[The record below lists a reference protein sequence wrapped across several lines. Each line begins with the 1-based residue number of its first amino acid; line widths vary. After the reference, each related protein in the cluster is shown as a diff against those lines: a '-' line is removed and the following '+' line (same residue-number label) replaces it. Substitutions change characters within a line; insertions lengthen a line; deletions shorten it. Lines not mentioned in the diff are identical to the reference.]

1 MYFLFIV
8 LNVVA
13 DDDDNND
20 DDDDDDDSSIP
31 CLVSLSLLFY
41 LFPIQA
47 WAVRDAYVYVL
58 LCKLCWQDLIFLLCG
73 DGDAS
78 VLSFLLPIQAVALR
92 CTSTMCMLVVVA
104 IFFFTMRHFVIEML
118 LIYHQHI

>member
-8 LNVVA
+8 LIVVA
-13 DDDDNND
+13 DDDDN

-58 LCKLCWQDLIFLLCG
+58 LCKLCWQDLILLLLRG

-78 VLSFLLPIQAVALR
+78 VLSFLLPIQAVALK

>member
-1 MYFLFIV
+1 MNFLFIV
-8 LNVVA
+8 LIVVA

-31 CLVSLSLLFY
+31 CLVGLSLLFY

-58 LCKLCWQDLIFLLCG
+58 L
-73 DGDAS
+73 
-78 VLSFLLPIQAVALR
+78 
-92 CTSTMCMLVVVA
+92 
-104 IFFFTMRHFVIEML
+104 
-118 LIYHQHI
+118 